1 MRGPE
6 SGYHLLVAREYTC
19 PGCGQALQPGE
30 DYVLARGYEEPGFSL
45 HTSEGAPTG
54 VERRFHVEHFRRQL
68 GDRVFVLVHEESTTR

>member
-1 MRGPE
+1 M
-6 SGYHLLVAREYTC
+6 LARE
-19 PGCGQALQPGE
+19 
-30 DYVLARGYEEPGFSL
+30 YEEPGFSL